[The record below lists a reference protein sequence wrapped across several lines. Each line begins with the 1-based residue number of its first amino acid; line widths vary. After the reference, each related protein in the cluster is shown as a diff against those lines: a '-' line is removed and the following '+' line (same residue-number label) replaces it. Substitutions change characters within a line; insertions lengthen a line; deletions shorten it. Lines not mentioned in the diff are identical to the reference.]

1 MELYNYECADNDI
14 RKVRVFVPLRLIFGS
29 CNVDRLLKV
38 INLEIK
44 IDRKPTADI
53 GEIFYGGANTSVQ
66 FDGNDGTGVQNM
78 TLQLMEYIPNPYLV
92 NELNSYIGHGGKIHW
107 TFRTRDCEKRA
118 SEQSAEVTLSTKRTT
133 HPDYVYVVC
142 KDVRQKNN
150 VRENYS
156 LCRHCNMDSIQVNAD
171 GKDFPDVEQKAE
183 FNANNYNPFYED
195 FKTVCRCHGNEAAL
209 SATDY
214 KKLYTIFAIDCS
226 SHPVKGVNTTVDT
239 RVTITRREG
248 VAVADQTAMNPNSVD
263 YFVIQNARRVIL

>member
-1 MELYNYECADNDI
+1 MGGAAITAAEVSAAANAAATAATTAVNTALSTQLNNGYKRRMELYNYECADNDI

-118 SEQSAEVTLSTKRTT
+118 TEQSAEVTLSTKRTT

-150 VRENYS
+150 RT
-156 LCRHCNMDSIQVNAD
+156 R
-171 GKDFPDVEQKAE
+171 
-183 FNANNYNPFYED
+183 
-195 FKTVCRCHGNEAAL
+195 
-209 SATDY
+209 
-214 KKLYTIFAIDCS
+214 KL
-226 SHPVKGVNTTVDT
+226 
-239 RVTITRREG
+239 
-248 VAVADQTAMNPNSVD
+248 
-263 YFVIQNARRVIL
+263 